1 MNINVLKKFIIKL
14 IKKNKNIYLKSII
27 HLIYYFLFRNYRKK
41 RCLIDPSTE
50 FFYKNRKLANYF
62 STPLLIVAKYLK
74 KRKIFISINNA
85 FNHSTGHIYAEIDQ
99 IQRMQYVKNKYLS
112 STIWFTTSKLEILDG
127 TKDIFQNKN
136 FKIFFGGI
144 KRIFLTFVA
153 MADSSIVIDGS
164 LSQVNYILGKNYS
177 NREVFN
183 NFSKLRAR
191 LKSDSQ
197 EFYPNKAKL
206 SNYVEETSKL
216 MHNLNITKK
225 YVVIQIKT
233 EKVNG
238 TIEILNPGLLLD
250 SIKYFQDKNY
260 QIVFVGREPFPD
272 VFLNK
277 SIIDYANSKY
287 ASSLND
293 FLLIGHCSLVIA
305 SASGFCCIPESLD
318 KPLLITNAH
327 HIIQQYGRRTI
338 YLPTLLSRKSK
349 KFNAKIQH
357 IYLCTYGADCGYNIF
372 DDFYIHHMPTSEEIL
387 MGAKEL
393 EEMLSDKPSPL
404 TPLQKKTLSSNSIP
418 LLRYGL
424 SRISHYYL
432 TKHEYFF
439 ENKK

>member
-1 MNINVLKKFIIKL
+1 MNINNAKKFIKKL
-14 IKKNKNIYLKSII
+14 ITKNKNIYLKSII

-41 RCLIDPSTE
+41 KCLIDPSTE
-50 FFYKNRKLANYF
+50 FFYKNRKLVNYF
-62 STPLLIVAKYLK
+62 SIPLLIVAKYLK

-85 FNHSTGHIYAEIDQ
+85 FNHSPGHIYGEIDQ
-99 IQRMQYVKNKYLS
+99 IQRIQYVKNQYPS
-112 STIWFTTSKLEILDG
+112 STVWFTTSRKEILSD

-153 MADSSIVIDGS
+153 MTDSSIAIDGS
-164 LSQVNYILGKNYS
+164 ISHVNYILGRNNS
-177 NREVFN
+177 NRVVHN
-183 NFSKLRAR
+183 NLPKQRAR
-191 LKSDSQ
+191 LKSNSQ

-216 MHNLNITKK
+216 MHSLNIKKK

-238 TIEILNPGLLLD
+238 TIEILSPGLLLD

-287 ASSLND
+287 VSSLND

-305 SASGFCCIPESLD
+305 SASGFCFIPESLD

-327 HIIQQYGRRTI
+327 HIMQHYGRRTI

-349 KFNAKIQH
+349 KFNSKIQH
-357 IYLCTYGADCGYNIF
+357 LYLCTYGADCGYKIF
-372 DDFYIHHMPTSEEIL
+372 DDFYIYHMPNSEEIL
-387 MGAKEL
+387 MAAKEL
-393 EEMLSDKPSPL
+393 EEMLSDTPSPL
-404 TPLQKKTLSSNSIP
+404 TPLQKKTLSSDNVP

-424 SRISHYYL
+424 SRISHHYL

-439 ENKK
+439 ENRK